1 MYFRRLTTEVFSV
14 LQNSRLTLFL
24 FLKKFNVSVL
34 FHVVTK
40 KFSVAINIFF
50 TLAIY
55 FLELGERVVLHHI
68 YNHSSK
74 SIVVGEEKSAAGAGL
89 LRLPERFIFDDDKC
103 YASAYN
109 GISKANTIVLRRKYG
124 YRTDVIHQSTIFL
137 HQIFKSI
144 KVLCQFFFIIVL

>member
-34 FHVVTK
+34 FHVATK

-74 SIVVGEEKSAAGAGL
+74 SIVVGEENTPLVSVFSRKVIRNIHDHQFL
-89 LRLPERFIFDDDKC
+89 YLDM
-103 YASAYN
+103 
-109 GISKANTIVLRRKYG
+109 ISCSSPHFG
-124 YRTDVIHQSTIFL
+124 M
-137 HQIFKSI
+137 IFK
-144 KVLCQFFFIIVL
+144 